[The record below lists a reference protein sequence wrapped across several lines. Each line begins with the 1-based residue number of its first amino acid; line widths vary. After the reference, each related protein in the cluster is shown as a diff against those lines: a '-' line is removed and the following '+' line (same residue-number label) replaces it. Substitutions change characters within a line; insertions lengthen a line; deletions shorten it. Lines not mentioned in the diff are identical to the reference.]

1 MMSLRM
7 SVNETSERGGSM
19 ITIVAFNAAP
29 PSLLLPW
36 LGLGVMYDLDR
47 TLVKQETSSLSYSL
61 HSNDMC

>member
-1 MMSLRM
+1 
-7 SVNETSERGGSM
+7 M

-29 PSLLLPW
+29 PSLLLPG

-61 HSNDMC
+61 HSNDTC